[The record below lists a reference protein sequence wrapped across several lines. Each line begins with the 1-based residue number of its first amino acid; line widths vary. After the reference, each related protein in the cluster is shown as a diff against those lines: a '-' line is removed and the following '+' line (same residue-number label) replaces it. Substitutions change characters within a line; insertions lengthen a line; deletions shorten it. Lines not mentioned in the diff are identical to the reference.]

1 MKNTLSEVRSILNG
15 TNRMK
20 TEEDQMT
27 CIEDGIAK
35 DTQSEWKNKQTNK
48 QKAKIIIIL

>member
-35 DTQSEWKNKQTNK
+35 DTQSEWKNKQQTNK
-48 QKAKIIIIL
+48 KPRL